1 MFTSRDIRG
10 IYGKDITISRLN
22 KLSAVLNDYAPE
34 LTIGMDYRARNHLIL
49 ETTIA
54 YYNGQIRYLGNVP
67 TPVVPY
73 LTQELGLC
81 ITASHN
87 PPEYNGIKF
96 FIPGCILDPT
106 ELEKLRA
113 LYSDKEKS
121 GLNKN
126 PPKKT
131 DLTIEEDLV
140 QRYLSAI
147 PEILDGIFDLS
158 GGAACRF
165 KRIFPNTIFDKPDP
179 TFQTHS
185 PEPKDATLEY
195 LKLETKRFEKVGYV
209 FDGDADRVAVVADGQ
224 LIPGD
229 ILIGYVAEYYL
240 RANDKLILSL
250 DCSQEVFQYIKD
262 LGRQPIYA
270 PVGQNLLIAEAK
282 KQNAAFIG
290 EYSGH
295 YSFNEFMYYS
305 DPFYFVGVVSEVQ
318 PSDLLSFQA
327 QFHNVILR
335 ERVQG
340 KIEYRALQEELEQWA
355 DQLILIDGIKAILE
369 EEEAAIL
376 IRHSQ
381 SEPITRINVEAKTL
395 KTAHQLFEKIQRLLK
410 KISELK
416 GE

>member
-10 IYGKDITISRLN
+10 VYGKDITISRLHT
-22 KLSAVLNDYAPE
+22 LSAVLNEYAPE
-34 LTIGMDYRARNHLIL
+34 LTIGMDYRARNDLIL
-49 ETTIA
+49 EATLA
-54 YYNGQIRYLGNVP
+54 YYDGQVRYLGNVP

-96 FIPGCILDPT
+96 FTPGCILDPA
-106 ELEKLRA
+106 ELGKLRTR
-113 LYSDKEKS
+113 YSRKENS
-121 GLNKN
+121 GLNNN

-131 DLTIEEDLV
+131 DLKMEEDLV
-140 QRYLSAI
+140 QRYFSAI
-147 PEILDGIFDLS
+147 PGIVDGIFDLG

-165 KRIFPNTIFDKPDP
+165 RRMFPKTIFDTPDP

-185 PEPKDATLEY
+185 PEPKDATLEH
-195 LKLETKRFEKVGYV
+195 LKVETKRIEKVGYA
-209 FDGDADRVAVVADGQ
+209 FDGDADRVAVIADGQ

-240 RANDKLILSL
+240 KANDKLILSL

-262 LGRQPIYA
+262 VGRQPIYA

-282 KQNAAFIG
+282 KQKAAFIG

-340 KIEYRALQEELEQWA
+340 KIEYNTLQHELEQWT
-355 DQLILIDGIKAILE
+355 DQLILIDGIKAVLE
-369 EEEAAIL
+369 EEDAAIL

-395 KTAHQLFEKIQRLLK
+395 KSAHQIFERIQRLLG
-410 KISELK
+410 KISGIK
-416 GE
+416 GN